1 MFKFKELQNT
11 CKCYAKTFISEEN
24 GHLRIHQRLF
34 NVEMSFASNSFII
47 KDNIIMYISLESLL
61 NLPFNYFI
69 FNLGEKF
76 V

>member
-34 NVEMSFASNSFII
+34 NVEMSFSSNSFII
-47 KDNIIMYISLESLL
+47 KDNIIYVYIIRKLAE
-61 NLPFNYFI
+61 FTI
-69 FNLGEKF
+69 
-76 V
+76 